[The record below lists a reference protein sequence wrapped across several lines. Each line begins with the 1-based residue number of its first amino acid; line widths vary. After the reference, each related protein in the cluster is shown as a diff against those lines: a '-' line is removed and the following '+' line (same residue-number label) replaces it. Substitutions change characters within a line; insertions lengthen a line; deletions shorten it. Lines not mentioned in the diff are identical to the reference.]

1 MFLLILFSFEKLL
14 LILLEVFLVCSSICV
29 SFFPFWREQQYFTLL
44 YKLSLMFWWLFGE
57 AWLSPVRELTI
68 PVWSGCRPCLLKFLV
83 IANHEWHYGRGLW
96 LWVGIYLHRCWS
108 CLMWSAQR
116 CWFSSMI
123 YRPEWPVVLNFWYM
137 FCSCDRW
144 PSELHPPN
152 FWCFE
157 IGNELMFWKWKW
169 IEFFWMLMRAVA

>member
-29 SFFPFWREQQYFTLL
+29 SFFPFWREQKNFTHL
-44 YKLSLMFWWLFGE
+44 YNLSLMFWCLFGE
-57 AWLSPVRELTI
+57 AWLSTVRELTI

-83 IANHEWHYGRGLW
+83 IANNECHYGRGSW

-108 CLMWSAQR
+108 CLMWSAQL

-157 IGNELMFWKWKW
+157 IGNEWCF
-169 IEFFWMLMRAVA
+169 ESGNESSSFEC